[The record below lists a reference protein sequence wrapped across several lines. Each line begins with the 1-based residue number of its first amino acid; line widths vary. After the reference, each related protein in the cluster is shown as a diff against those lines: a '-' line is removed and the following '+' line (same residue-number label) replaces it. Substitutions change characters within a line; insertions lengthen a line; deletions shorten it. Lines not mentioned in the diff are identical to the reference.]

1 MVFEATLSG
10 VRSKF
15 WIVKGRKA
23 VQSVLRKYVTYLRY
37 EGRPLLQPK
46 TPDLPDYLFI
56 YLFTL
61 FNVGLQNS

>member
-1 MVFEATLSG
+1 MVFEATLSD

-15 WIVKGRKA
+15 WIVKRRKA
-23 VQSVLRKYVTYLRY
+23 VQRVLRKCVTHRRY
-37 EGRPLLQPK
+37 QGRPLLLPK
-46 TPDLPDYLFI
+46 TLDSPDYLFI